1 VRTAACGYTLS
12 SEEHGPIEIV
22 DAAVMAEDA
31 GFDFYSISDHFHPWL
46 ERQGHSPFVWST
58 LDAIAG

>member
-1 VRTAACGYTLS
+1 MAAYGDTLS

-31 GFDFYSISDHFHPWL
+31 GFAWAWAPA
-46 ERQGHSPFVWST
+46 RR
-58 LDAIAG
+58 